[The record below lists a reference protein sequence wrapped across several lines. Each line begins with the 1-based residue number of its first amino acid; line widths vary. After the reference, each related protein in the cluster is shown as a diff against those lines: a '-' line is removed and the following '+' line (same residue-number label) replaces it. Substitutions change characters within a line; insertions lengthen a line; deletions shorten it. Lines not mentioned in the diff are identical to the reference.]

1 MITTTNTTQASRIAF
16 PREGLDKEWVLA
28 FRVKRDGDKY
38 VSYRFQS
45 DIEIL
50 DGVRLERLLPLGQ
63 RQIYYLLEKRVN

>member
-1 MITTTNTTQASRIAF
+1 MITTNTTQASRIAL
-16 PREGLDKEWVLA
+16 PWEGFNKEWVLA

-50 DGVRLERLLPLGQ
+50 DGVRLE
-63 RQIYYLLEKRVN
+63 